1 MLAIS
6 DLQNLLNSPSRTQD
20 NSGELGQAEYFK
32 LMIAQLQNQDPT
44 KPQDG
49 AEYLT
54 QIAQFGT
61 VNGIQEL
68 KDSMD
73 LLAGSLSSNQALSA
87 ATLIDRQ
94 VSFLSDTGYFGGEEE
109 PLTGQVEL
117 PQATS
122 QLTLRI
128 TDETGAT
135 VRTLFMGA
143 QGAGATNFEWDGMD
157 ASGNAMPPGRYQ
169 VTAEA
174 LYGNDVT
181 AVPTLI
187 AGRVESV
194 AFGGFGGPTTVSIA
208 GLGQLS
214 LANVFSIN

>member
-1 MLAIS
+1 MLGIS
-6 DLQNLLNSPSRTQD
+6 DLQNLLNRPQTSQG
-20 NSGELGQAEYFK
+20 NSQELGQEEYFR

-68 KDSMD
+68 KASMD

-87 ATLIDRQ
+87 ATLIDRE
-94 VSFLSDTGYFGGEEE
+94 VTFLSNTGYYGGEEE
-109 PLTGQVEL
+109 PLHGQIEL

-122 QLTLRI
+122 QLTLQI
-128 TDETGAT
+128 SDQSGAT
-135 VRTLFMGA
+135 VRTIFLGA
-143 QGAGATNFEWDGMD
+143 QGAGATEFSWDGMD
-157 ASGNAMPPGRYQ
+157 ANGEPLPPGQYQ
-169 VTAEA
+169 VSAEA

-194 AFGGFGGPTTVSIA
+194 AFGGFTGQTTVSLA
-208 GLGQLS
+208 GLGQIALS
-214 LANVFSIN
+214 NVFSIN